1 MKEALTIEQS
11 AELIKRGVS
20 ADKASKRVTRQVADS
35 RGREIEK
42 LRLKR
47 WKNCVPYEKATMT
60 NLYVGLMRFEHK
72 EIFTLPDLLSLL
84 PTSIMHSNYK
94 INIAHNS
101 DGWNATYIHWD
112 SCLEGLYVRDED
124 GDMTADELIDA
135 LYNLLLW
142 AIDHN
147 HVKLD

>member
-1 MKEALTIEQS
+1 MKTTLTIQES

-47 WKNCVPYEKATMT
+47 WKDCIPYEKATMT
-60 NLYVGLMRFEHK
+60 NLHVGLMRFEHK
-72 EIFTLPDLLSLL
+72 EIFTFADLLSLL
-84 PTSIMHSNYK
+84 PKKITLESGINACLNIFMADDDYCVTSYTLSN
-94 INIAHNS
+94 
-101 DGWNATYIHWD
+101 NASIVDIGPCEPID
-112 SCLEGLYVRDED
+112 SFYR
-124 GDMTADELIDA
+124 T
-135 LYNLLLW
+135 LLW